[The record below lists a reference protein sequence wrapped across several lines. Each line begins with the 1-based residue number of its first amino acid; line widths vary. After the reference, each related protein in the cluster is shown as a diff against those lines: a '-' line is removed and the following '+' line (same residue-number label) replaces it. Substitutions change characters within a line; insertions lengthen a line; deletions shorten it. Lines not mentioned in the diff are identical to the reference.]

1 MLADVHRGEG
11 EECTASLRPYNRAQA
26 ADLYALLE
34 NERSETPLPPPA
46 SMAPDEHD
54 AEGDDSWAN
63 AEHGELDEPTITTV
77 NPGGG
82 FFTDFP
88 PAFPGEDPD
97 ADTASDRQARELLG
111 AISEPPPPVDSLDL
125 FSMELPAE
133 DTGNREQGLV
143 LSAEDLSAL
152 VAIPD
157 IPTMPLDDEP
167 PRRRRGT
174 AGDSQAPGARASR
187 PPPRHDSTTPARPS
201 RTPRRPSRPPPPD
214 PAPATKQKSDS
225 DTAPRK
231 ATAARGSLPPV
242 LGDAVD
248 DADPSITVVLDR
260 AVPSPAADRP
270 GAQSA
275 AGPLPAR
282 PLGAGRVPQDL
293 VAGITQEDKPERK
306 KKSTKSPRS
315 KPRVAKGSTTDKAMV
330 AKAPLALPADLETE
344 SSLTGRN
351 PLIGRAIGQGKY
363 IMEALIGSGA
373 AGAVYRAQHRDLR
386 RTVAIKV
393 LHPHYQNDLAFMKRF
408 HGEALAASRL
418 DHPNIM
424 RVIDFGQESDGLV
437 YIVME
442 FLSGKPLQTVLDEEG
457 RLDRGRAVDILQQV
471 CAGLICAHE
480 AGIVHRDIK
489 PDNIVLVPGRD
500 DEGKTIEIVK
510 VCDFGIAALQNV
522 RGEDNEYQLSSSVIC
537 GTPEYMSPEQGRGQS
552 VDARTDVYA
561 CGIMLYELLT
571 GRPPFLA
578 ENPIE
583 TLLKHAREAPVPPSQ
598 LVADL
603 DPSLEEVVLKAIRK
617 NPDERQQSAR
627 ELRLEL
633 RELSEPEADESTG
646 QGVANA
652 RPLSDPDAGFRVFFV
667 AFASATLE
675 MGQFQREHPGVSQ
688 ATKHL
693 RQVTQQVLRGR
704 GEITFARRDTQAGLG
719 YIALGRRGDPQTLS
733 DLLGAQLE
741 EVYTHPFAHA
751 LANRAIA
758 AITIREGLP
767 DADLAQLIEILRTVP
782 RAASTVPKRVEEK
795 NLRGA
800 SVLFNTDVLGRERKL
815 SFRVGLAM
823 SRLVRDLKLLSAARG
838 LSLRKVREHRRKL
851 FVEAAMTVSKAE
863 DFRQLLLNADM
874 VDQHAPSP
882 QGGGATLLREI
893 VIETLPEG
901 RAAGLLQLLIAD
913 LDHAQRDERR
923 VAVLTPLLRALSTP
937 LLHERSADGDLLLQ
951 ELLRRNILS
960 DRELPKDL
968 ANIARTEHLA
978 DTLARD
984 PAMVLAA
991 LENITDEH
999 RYAVEMLRVEAAA
1012 KSLAKRGEAHALLT
1026 VIAALARYAKGKG
1039 GQRRGPREAEAT
1051 RVLMTIIERDRLVPL
1066 ANVLLRGHPDLR
1078 EPARQILVLAGGAG
1092 AQALFLAREQLR
1104 DPSGRAAFV
1113 VAMKESGTAA
1123 WPVISQVLQRMD
1135 PSREDFDVAL
1145 SEDLLLT
1152 VPERL
1157 DPTLSESLLRF
1168 VMHGRLRA
1176 VAAAAYGRA
1185 SGDAG
1190 KPKLIEWLEHP
1201 DETMRLASLAELRRR
1216 RVDEPVL
1223 VVLERALSQRTASDE
1238 YRTQA
1243 ALALSDAAA
1252 PARTRAIQF
1261 LVRGVEARRGLI
1273 ATLRGDGPQ
1282 EESREVLVAM
1292 AKSLLALDRKE
1303 GARVVRARASKSDA
1317 ELARRLSELLQEA

>member
-1 MLADVHRGEG
+1 
-11 EECTASLRPYNRAQA
+11 
-26 ADLYALLE
+26 
-34 NERSETPLPPPA
+34 
-46 SMAPDEHD
+46 
-54 AEGDDSWAN
+54 
-63 AEHGELDEPTITTV
+63 
-77 NPGGG
+77 
-82 FFTDFP
+82 
-88 PAFPGEDPD
+88 
-97 ADTASDRQARELLG
+97 
-111 AISEPPPPVDSLDL
+111 
-125 FSMELPAE
+125 MELPAE
-133 DTGNREQGLV
+133 DSEEPETSRGLV

-157 IPTMPLDDEP
+157 IPSVVEDDEP
-167 PRRRRGT
+167 PRRRRGAT
-174 AGDSQAPGARASR
+174 SDSKAPPATGASKPPPPKQGESKPPARARAESQLPPPRPSR
-187 PPPRHDSTTPARPS
+187 PPRKPSRPAPAPEVAKAPTRRRDSDTAPHKTGAGRDSTTPA
-201 RTPRRPSRPPPPD
+201 
-214 PAPATKQKSDS
+214 A
-225 DTAPRK
+225 
-231 ATAARGSLPPV
+231 GN
-242 LGDAVD
+242 AVD

-260 AVPSPAADRP
+260 PVAAPPAKASARP

-275 AGPLPAR
+275 AGPLPGR
-282 PLGAGRVPQDL
+282 LESPRVPADL
-293 VAGITQEDKPERK
+293 LPVAEEAQETLKPDRK

-315 KPRVAKGSTTDKAMV
+315 KPRAAKGSTTEKAQI
-330 AKAPLALPADLETE
+330 ALPPRELPADLETE
-344 SSLTGRN
+344 SSMTGRN

-424 RVIDFGQESDGLV
+424 RVIDFGQEEDGLV

-457 RLDRGRAVDILQQV
+457 RLDRGRAIEILLQV
-471 CAGLICAHE
+471 CAGLTCAHE
-480 AGIVHRDIK
+480 SGIVHRDIK

-522 RGEDNEYQLSSSVIC
+522 RGEENEYQLSASVIC

-603 DPSLEEVVLKAIRK
+603 DPGLEEIVLKAIRK
-617 NPDERQQSAR
+617 SPDERQQSAR

-633 RELSEPEADESTG
+633 RELTEPEGDESTG
-646 QGVANA
+646 QSAANA

-693 RQVTQQVLRGR
+693 RHVTQQLLRGR
-704 GEITFARRDTQAGLG
+704 GEITFARRDTQTGLG
-719 YIALGRRGDPQTLS
+719 YIALGGRGDPQKLS
-733 DLLGAQLE
+733 DLVGAQLE

-758 AITIREGLP
+758 AVTLREGLI
-767 DADLAQLIEILRTVP
+767 DAELAQLIEILRLVP
-782 RAASTVPKRVEEK
+782 RAANTVPKRVEER

-800 SVLFNTDVLGRERKL
+800 SILFNADVLGRERKL
-815 SFRVGLAM
+815 SFRVGLAV
-823 SRLVRDLKLLSAARG
+823 SRLVRDLKLLAAARG

-863 DFRQLLLNADM
+863 DYRQLLLNADM

-882 QGGGATLLREI
+882 QGGGAAQLREI
-893 VIETLPEG
+893 LIETLPEG
-901 RAAGLLQLLIAD
+901 RAAGLLQMLLAD
-913 LDHAQRDERR
+913 LDQAQREEHK
-923 VAVLTPLLRALSTP
+923 VALLTPLLRALSTP

-968 ANIARTEHLA
+968 ASIARTEHLA

-991 LENITDEH
+991 LENVTDDH

-1012 KSLAKRGEAHALLT
+1012 KALAKRGEAHALLT
-1026 VIAALARYAKGKG
+1026 VVTALARHAKGRG
-1039 GQRRGPREAEAT
+1039 PRRGPREAEAT

-1123 WPVISQVLQRMD
+1123 WPVIGQVLQRMD
-1135 PSREDFDVAL
+1135 PSREDFDMAL
-1145 SEDLLLT
+1145 AEDLLLS

-1157 DPTLSESLLRF
+1157 DQTLAESLLRF
-1168 VMHGRLRA
+1168 AVHGRLRA
-1176 VAAAAYGRA
+1176 TAAAAYGRA
-1185 SGDAG
+1185 SGDGG
-1190 KPKLIEWLEHP
+1190 KPRLIEWLEHP
-1201 DETMRLASLAELRRR
+1201 DETVRLSSLGELRRR

-1223 VVLERALSQRTASDE
+1223 VVLERILTQRSASDE
-1238 YRTQA
+1238 YRSQV
-1243 ALALSDAAA
+1243 ALAFSDAA
-1252 PARTRAIQF
+1252 PPVRTRAIQF
-1261 LVRGVEARRGLI
+1261 LLRGVEARRGLI
-1273 ATLRGDGPQ
+1273 AALRGDGPQ
-1282 EESREVLVAM
+1282 EESREVVVAM

-1303 GARVVRARASKSDA
+1303 GAKVVRARAGKSDA
-1317 ELARRLSELLQEA
+1317 DLARRLSELLQEG